1 MQTLRSRRV
10 EEGRSSRGNA
20 RLVMGCLT
28 ALAVGSLAL
37 PQQALAIQTRYET
50 VKAPL
55 RAAKDMAPVP
65 AAQSKHTHAPF
76 QPGRCGICHVK
87 NDDKNP
93 GGLRHASVNEECLEC
108 HEDTR
113 EVMSRTYKHYPSV
126 VSCNYCHNPHNS
138 VEPGL
143 LLAKAEELCWEC
155 HKGLHK
161 AVATAK
167 VKHDALTEG
176 KRCSNCHNPH
186 ASKVDR
192 MLISLPFDLCVN
204 CHSKDGMVSS
214 DGKAMPN
221 SKLWLGQNKVWHA
234 PVQAKDCSACHR
246 THGGDNYRLLV
257 NGYPAAFYKDYDP
270 KNYAL
275 CYGCHSER
283 VVSEPETTTLTGFRD
298 GSRNLHYTHVHRD
311 RGRSCRAC
319 HEVHAA
325 KQERRVRDGV
335 PFGSKGWIL
344 PINFTKTSTGGTCAR
359 TCHDTRSYSRTLT
372 KAVDAHAAA
381 EK

>member
-1 MQTLRSRRV
+1 MARSRRLGY
-10 EEGRSSRGNA
+10 GRSRQVLA
-20 RLVMGCLT
+20 RLVMGGLAVLAAVT
-28 ALAVGSLAL
+28 LGLPGRALAVDA
-37 PQQALAIQTRYET
+37 RYAT

-55 RAAKDMAPVP
+55 RQAKEMAPVP
-65 AAQSKHTHAPF
+65 AGQSKHTHAPF
-76 QPGRCGICHVK
+76 QPGRCGICHVR

-113 EVMSRTYKHYPSV
+113 EVMGAHFKHYPSV

-138 VEPGL
+138 TEPGL
-143 LLAKAEELCWEC
+143 LLAKAEELCWNC
-155 HKGLHK
+155 HKGLQK

-167 VKHDALTEG
+167 VKHDALTDG

-186 ASKVDR
+186 AANIDK
-192 MLISLPFDLCVN
+192 MLIALPFDLCVN
-204 CHSKDGMVSS
+204 CHAKEGMKSS

-221 SKLWLGQNKVWHA
+221 CKAMLSDNKVWHA
-234 PVQAKDCSACHR
+234 PVAAKDCSACHR
-246 THGGDNYRLLV
+246 THGGDNFRLLV
-257 NGYPAAFYKDYDP
+257 SAYPAAFYKDYDP
-270 KNYAL
+270 KIYAL
-275 CYGCHSER
+275 CYSCHSER

-298 GSRNLHYTHVHRD
+298 GPRNLHYVHVHRD
-311 RGRSCRAC
+311 RGRTCRAC